1 MYSTSASWPHNLT
14 VTVEMLYCRMFV
26 EWFSQKMVGPLFIFS
41 FDSSTVRAGG
51 IVQNTN
57 GRTPTNHG
65 TIPHT
70 TMMTTTHSTS
80 RRSDSG
86 TKHHKAVTT
95 CQESARPAVNSKKTR
110 PHSSTS
116 ARHSMQSAGCVVCQ
130 STTTQS
136 RTPQMT
142 ASTSTTSTQSRST
155 PNSNSTQQASNQ
167 ATPAAT
173 D

>member
-1 MYSTSASWPHNLT
+1 MVQPENGLDHFSYPASIAQRSEQAEQH
-14 VTVEMLYCRMFV
+14 
-26 EWFSQKMVGPLFIFS
+26 
-41 FDSSTVRAGG
+41 D
-51 IVQNTN
+51 TN

-95 CQESARPAVNSKKTR
+95 CQESARPHANSKKTR
-110 PHSSTS
+110 PHSSRS
-116 ARHSMQSAGCVVCQ
+116 AKHGMRSAGSAECP
-130 STTTQS
+130 STTPPK
-136 RTPQMT
+136 RTRAT
-142 ASTSTTSTQSRST
+142 NHTILTTSTRFPNT
-155 PNSNSTQQASNQ
+155 KNSNSTQQASDQ

-173 D
+173 GSEATKTHQHQSAHSQDNG